1 MREASLVD
9 SNKGASLF
17 ERAVVGSLDPEQQLL
32 YLQRRYGEENVAS
45 LTPASEDM
53 KDNFLENN
61 FVLKDETGNFLFNP
75 SGFERGDIAEYSRLA
90 TQMVGGSL
98 SQLASVAVN
107 PTNVANPNAQLLAF
121 GIGSQLAGKGF
132 DSIVDLQERVDPFIT
147 DYINRGGT
155 LEQLNDASKDA
166 LLEIAGG
173 KFVDSIPF
181 KEGLKNFFS
190 TLFSGG
196 RPIGAATREQGRAV
210 VEKASEIGVDTP
222 SLNVAFQNTKM
233 QSILNSLPF
242 SGSTI
247 VKKTIETQRQ
257 IGESI
262 ADLVGDVDLVG
273 GQEIGRFVKEG
284 LLRSR
289 QVLKDRQE
297 KLYDK
302 AFALIPD
309 NTKISMKPLEA
320 LRDSLQREIASAPES
335 LSPIITPALKR
346 VQSLIDDANRLKPEA
361 TKKINFLQKQIDELA
376 KKKEGIVLQGRA
388 KTQRDLGVD
397 TKINEK
403 LATIE
408 RIQSAPNNKIG
419 LNIETGRKIRTQT
432 REASTTKISTVG
444 DQIPQ
449 NRYISQL
456 YDAITGS
463 LKETTEEVGGGAS
476 KAFGKADRF
485 TRGVATKVAP
495 LFEKVGKYS
504 DEEALKVYTLLTRS
518 TKEGDAQAKQM
529 MALLDPEDKEIVRRS
544 VLQRMSTKNVNEA
557 EDIAGDFSP
566 QAFVTQWKKLSPQ
579 AKNVLFGTKE
589 KQFRNDIEKIVEFSD
604 IFVGTGAEIN
614 RSNTGVGNAAAYLAP
629 FFFSG
634 GNFSSEGAL
643 AAINAF
649 TTGAITQFGFAK
661 AITSPR
667 FVRALVSATEEN
679 TSVPVTIGSFI
690 GLAAEG
696 SEQDFEVVQSYL
708 TSLADFSFSPAEAS
722 EREKIDIFDI
732 GEDDVPRVET
742 YDKPET
748 PDELVNLLKSLSPT
762 ARQKILNATSN

>member
-1 MREASLVD
+1 MKQPLSLIN
-9 SNKGASLF
+9 SEEGASLF
-17 ERAVVGSLDPEQQLL
+17 ERAVVGSLKQEQRLP
-32 YLQRRYGEENVAS
+32 YLRKLYGEDNVEPTDSIA
-45 LTPASEDM
+45 EDM
-53 KDNFLENN
+53 DDSVFNDNFLINN
-61 FVLKDETGNFLFNP
+61 EAGNFLFNP
-75 SGFERGDIAEYSRLA
+75 SGFERGDIAEYSKLA

-132 DSIVDLQERVDPFIT
+132 DSIVDLQEQVDPFIT

-190 TLFSGG
+190 SFFSG
-196 RPIGAATREQGRAV
+196 RLIGAETREQGRAIIK
-210 VEKASEIGVDTP
+210 EASEIGVDTP
-222 SLNVAFQNTKM
+222 SLNVTLKNPYLEG
-233 QSILNSLPF
+233 ILRSLPF
-242 SGSTI
+242 SSQTI
-247 VKKTIETQRQ
+247 QKKAIETQEQ
-257 IGESI
+257 LGQSI
-262 ADLVGDVDLVG
+262 LDLVGDVKLVG
-273 GQEIGRFVKEG
+273 GQEIGNFIKEG
-284 LLRSR
+284 LLRRR
-289 QVLKDRQE
+289 QVLKNRQE

-320 LRDSLQREIASAPES
+320 LRDALQREIASAPES

-361 TKKINFLQKQIDELA
+361 TKQINFLQKQIDELA

-419 LNIETGRKIRTQT
+419 LDIETARKIRTQT

-456 YDAITGS
+456 YNAITGS
-463 LKETTEEVGGGAS
+463 LKETTEEVGGVAS

-485 TRGVATKVAP
+485 TRVVATKVAP
-495 LFEKVGKYS
+495 LLEKVGKYS
-504 DEEALKVYTLLTRS
+504 EEEGLKVYALLKRG
-518 TKEGDAQAKQM
+518 TKEGDGEVKKI
-529 MALLDPEDKEIVRRS
+529 MALLDPEEQDIVRRS
-544 VLQRMSTKNVNEA
+544 VLQRMSTRQIKEA
-557 EDIAGDFSP
+557 GEIASEEFSP
-566 QAFVTQWKKLSPQ
+566 QVFITEWGKMSPQ
-579 AKNVLFGTKE
+579 AKNALFGGKE
-589 KQFRNDIEKIVEFSD
+589 KQFRNDIEKIVGFSKS
-604 IFVGTGAEIN
+604 FVDSGKELNTSKTSSLTGTLATLIAPIVYSGGLNSELIETVAL
-614 RSNTGVGNAAAYLAP
+614 TGVG
-629 FFFSG
+629 
-634 GNFSSEGAL
+634 
-643 AAINAF
+643 
-649 TTGAITQFGFAK
+649 QFAFAK
-661 AITSPR
+661 VITNPKI
-667 FVRALVSATEEN
+667 VRALVSASEEN
-679 TSVPVTIGSFI
+679 TSVPVFIGSLI
-690 GLAAEG
+690 GLAADG
-696 SEQDFEVVQSYL
+696 SEQDFDAVQAYL
-708 TSLADFSFSPAEAS
+708 TAVASSMVPTAEAS